1 MALTDWLGRSL
12 GALVNATSAMAR
24 ERQTQTPA
32 AALSEERAQV
42 LLRRI
47 VELYHQNLSQSVIP
61 RQWLASRGLTDYA
74 AFDRFQVGWCD
85 GRMAKLLPDGPEMRR
100 ELASLGVLDGKGR
113 EVLSGCVVFP
123 TYSVSG
129 GIDNLWAY
137 PKTGQPLLLPC
148 RPGGCWNLSTA
159 RAAAHVLVVTD
170 VIDALSIL
178 SAGYP
183 NVLALNPTHGTL
195 DPEVLRTWGVQRL
208 TVLHGDTAEAQSAA
222 TAVITKLQ
230 PLPCGTALLRHATSP
245 NTLLLSKGTK
255 AVAESIAA
263 ATAGLVTTTIPGLQ
277 SLPDGFSLPIGNRR
291 YEVRGLER
299 SLRHLKATIRAE
311 RGGRL
316 HVDVIDLYVAR
327 ARRQFVQGLVRLF
340 DESADL
346 IESDVAKLLIACEA
360 RVAQPDLAAPA
371 QVPDPIPEADRK
383 EAEAFGRDP
392 KLLDV
397 IADDFARCGI
407 VGEQANQLL
416 CYLVMTSR
424 KLPRPLSVMNLSCS
438 GSGKS
443 TLQDAV
449 LSFCPAEDLIKVT
462 HLSGK
467 ALFHKERSSLKHK
480 VLAIEEDEGARSAN
494 YALRNL
500 ISAGELTTE
509 VTSKDPASGRLITTT
524 NKVEGPAAVFV
535 TTTAPDLDAETKSRF
550 FVTSIDESREQTR
563 AILERQRHAHT
574 LAGISA
580 QQALRDIRRRHHAFQ
595 RLLQPLHV
603 VNPTA
608 PKLGYRDDRLS
619 SRRDQPKLLR
629 LIEAFAFLHQMQ
641 KPIRQHGAVNY
652 IEVDDIDLR
661 AAARLMRELSGRGSG
676 DLSPPSRKLL
686 QELDQMRTARAAA
699 TPKEAPPPPF
709 FFTRQQVRDSTGWS
723 EATLHRHLTELLR
736 FEYVIQERGGH
747 SGPHRYRLH
756 WQESGAD
763 SRQLL
768 LFPFEA
774 SPQTAS

>member
-1 MALTDWLGRSL
+1 M
-12 GALVNATSAMAR
+12 N
-24 ERQTQTPA
+24 QPPA
-32 AALSEERAQV
+32 IIPEERAQV
-42 LLRRI
+42 LLRRV
-47 VELYHQNLSQSVIP
+47 VELYHQNLSQSLVP
-61 RQWLASRGLTDYA
+61 RQWLASRGLTDCA
-74 AFDRFQVGWCD
+74 AFDRFQVGWSD
-85 GRMAKLLPDGPEMRR
+85 GRLLKLLPDGPGVRR
-100 ELASLGVLDGKGR
+100 ELVQLGLLDAKGR
-113 EVLSGCVVFP
+113 EVLRDCVIFP
-123 TYSVSG
+123 TFSVNG
-129 GIDNLWAY
+129 GIDNLWAC
-137 PKTGQPLLLPC
+137 PPTGQPRLLP
-148 RPGGCWNLSTA
+148 RRAGGCWNLSAA
-159 RAAAHVLVVTD
+159 RAAAQVLVVTD
-170 VIDALSIL
+170 VIDALSL
-178 SAGYP
+178 VTAGYP
-183 NVLALNPTHGTL
+183 NVLALDPALGTI
-195 DPEVLRTWGVQRL
+195 DPAVIRTWGVQRL

-222 TAVITKLQ
+222 TVVIPKFH

-245 NTLLLSKGTK
+245 NTVLGANGTK
-255 AVAESIAA
+255 TLAEAVAA

-277 SLPDGFSLPIGNRR
+277 PLPDGFSLPIGNRR

-316 HVDVIDLYVAR
+316 HVDVIDFYVAR
-327 ARRQFVQGLVRLF
+327 ARRQLVQGLVRLF

-346 IESDVAKLLIACEA
+346 MESDVAKLLIACEA
-360 RVAQPDLAAPA
+360 RVAQPDLATPA

-383 EAEAFGRDP
+383 EAEVFGRDP

-397 IADDFARCGI
+397 IADDFARSGI
-407 VGEQANQLL
+407 VGEKPNQLL

-438 GSGKS
+438 GAGKS

-467 ALFHKERSSLKHK
+467 ALFHKERTSLKHK

-563 AILERQRHAHT
+563 AILERQRHSHT
-574 LAGISA
+574 LAGISD
-580 QQALRDIRRRHHAFQ
+580 QQSLQDIRRRHHAFQ

-603 VNPTA
+603 VNPAATQ
-608 PKLGYRDDRLS
+608 LGYRDDRLS

-629 LIEAFAFLHQMQ
+629 LIEAIAFLRQMQ
-641 KPIRQHGAVNY
+641 KPVRQHGAVSY
-652 IEVDDIDLR
+652 IEVDDFDLR
-661 AAARLMRELSGRGSG
+661 AAARLMRELSGRASG
-676 DLSPPSRKLL
+676 ELSPPSKKLL
-686 QELDQMRTARAAA
+686 QELDRMRTARAAE
-699 TPKEAPPPPF
+699 TPKEVLPPPF
-709 FFTRQQVRDSTGWS
+709 FFTRQQVRDFTGWS
-723 EATLHRHLTELLR
+723 EATLHRHLSELLR

-747 SGPHRYRLH
+747 SGPHRYRLY

-774 SPQTAS
+774 SQPTAS